1 VPRFSFTRTVDIAR
15 AERLLEP
22 RDDVVDEVLVR
33 DSRFDDSGDS
43 GGPDRRRTFGL
54 RAGPFE
60 RYERTVEVFGLAA
73 ERGRPRANEGE
84 SLEGGGD
91 GQGLAA
97 GPESAGG
104 APTHVATASEVG
116 LTGGARGELVR
127 VEQTIDFRLPRGAWP
142 FLMNPVFRAALKSS
156 SGRLPWWFPPQRPD
170 ARAAGVLGL
179 LATLSLVVGYHGTLL
194 TQTMTFAA
202 DEFEAGTAAQ
212 GNAFAAVRA
221 GGLIAIVLGAWADRR
236 GRRAILTLSLL
247 TCIGSTVL
255 GALAPSL
262 AVLATTQTVTRGAW
276 AASSVLIAII
286 AAEEMPAGSRA
297 YALSLLAMTGALG
310 AGVAVW
316 LLPVADIG
324 PEGSASW
331 RVLYV
336 VPLLFVIVVLRFG
349 RRIPESRR
357 YERPHQNVA
366 FAGHYWRL
374 LLLASTSF
382 LFNVF
387 MAPQSQF
394 RNEFLRD
401 ERGMGA
407 ASVSLFVLVTSTLAG
422 IGIIVGGRLADTRGR
437 RVVGAVGVVVATLF
451 IVLSYGLDGAAM
463 WVSAT
468 VSGIFAAAL
477 VPTIGVYGPELF
489 PTSLRG
495 RANGIISTIAMGGS
509 VVGLAAAGHLEE
521 GLGSF
526 VRALG
531 VLAVAPL
538 AMAAIIVAW
547 FPETARRE
555 LEELNPEDRLGGDR
569 GAPGGPD
576 EGNAAAHESEAEAPG
591 VKRPLGDQ
599 ARQRSTAERTSQA

>member
-1 VPRFSFTRTVDIAR
+1 VPRFSFTRTVDIAG
-15 AERLLEP
+15 AERLLKP
-22 RDDVVDEVLVR
+22 RDDIVGETHRHDE
-33 DSRFDDSGDS
+33 S
-43 GGPDRRRTFGL
+43 DRQVERRTFGL
-54 RAGPFE
+54 RDGPFE
-60 RYERTVEVFGLAA
+60 RYDRTVEVFGLEAA
-73 ERGRPRANEGE
+73 GRRRPEGE
-84 SLEGGGD
+84 EEPADGD
-91 GQGLAA
+91 ATGDALAA
-97 GPESAGG
+97 GPGSAGA
-104 APTHVATASEVG
+104 APVRVAPSTDI
-116 LTGGARGELVR
+116 GGAGEAGGLVR
-127 VEQTIDFRLPRGAWP
+127 VVQTIDFRLPRGTWP
-142 FLMNPVFRAALKSS
+142 FLMNPVFRATLKSS

-202 DEFEAGTAAQ
+202 DEFGAGTAAQ
-212 GNAFAAVRA
+212 GNAFAAVRV

-236 GRRAILTLSLL
+236 GRRAILTVSLL

-262 AVLATTQTVTRGAW
+262 AVLATTQTVNRGAW
-276 AASSVLIAII
+276 AASSILIAII
-286 AAEEMPAGSRA
+286 ASEEMPAGSRA

-324 PEGSASW
+324 PDGSASW

-336 VPLLFVIVVLRFG
+336 VPLLFVGVVLRFG

-357 YERPHQNVA
+357 YERTHKNVA

-401 ERGMGA
+401 ERGMSA
-407 ASVSLFVLVTSTLAG
+407 ASVSLFILVTSTLSGVG
-422 IGIIVGGRLADTRGR
+422 IVVGGRLADTRGR

-451 IVLSYGLDGAAM
+451 IVLSFGVEGAAM

-509 VVGLAAAGHLEE
+509 VVGLAAAGYLEE

-531 VLAVAPL
+531 VLAIAPL

-569 GAPGGPD
+569 GSPGGPSDDHQPPPQSQPD
-576 EGNAAAHESEAEAPG
+576 ERGVSAPSRG
-591 VKRPLGDQ
+591 
-599 ARQRSTAERTSQA
+599 